1 MKKVCVLAVYTVV
14 ALTLAGCGATSIAP
28 NYQSTNTDLL
38 RVGGDIPSQ
47 KEPET
52 INMGSY
58 CLQVTDKWKTDG
70 KTPDHQTIWTK
81 DTLRNV
87 IPCR

>member
-1 MKKVCVLAVYTVV
+1 MKKVCVFVAYAVV
-14 ALTLAGCGATSIAP
+14 ALTLAGCGAASIAP
-28 NYQSTNTDLL
+28 NYQSTNTDLM

-58 CLQVTDKWKTDG
+58 CLQVADKWKADV

-81 DTLRNV
+81 DTFRKV